1 MLATSDME
9 SLPRRLVR
17 LGVARPRAVLA
28 FWAAVCI
35 ACAPALLRIKIE
47 ASAESVL
54 DKAAPAWGTYQ
65 RSLELFGGDEI
76 VVVALESDDAFS
88 QHSLEEVAR
97 FSRVFED
104 FPGVRRVDSVAT
116 QPTIYVNSESALELD
131 PPLLD
136 ADEINEGAISRA
148 RLLSQRDRI
157 IRGNLVDSAQK
168 TTAINLVLE
177 ANPAPYYP
185 ALLKAVNDAMSNEA
199 SRSAWVSGVP
209 VFQQETSEQTRSELL
224 TFAPLA
230 LVAVAVLIVLVYGSM
245 RAALGVVAVGL
256 VANHFMLSAI
266 GLAGTPMSFTMVILP
281 PLVVALA
288 AAYGMH
294 VLTAASVVP
303 HDGNLEASGYRIQ
316 EFTSRIAEVAPPV
329 ALSGLTT
336 TIGFLASSLTG
347 VDAVRYVGSFG
358 AVGVLATTALT
369 LTLLPAV
376 LTLDGRPLRRA
387 RGLEL
392 LAGTLAPRLARSAS
406 ERSMATIA
414 TWAVAA
420 AVASFGIL
428 LVHVDTDA
436 TRWFETGTRT
446 RDDYEN
452 IRSALAGISP
462 INVIIETQSE
472 DDSILEADT
481 LRAISELSEALEQ
494 LPEVGKTVSIADP
507 LIQIHEGFSATLPQ
521 HVPTGALAEQYL
533 LLLESVDQIDDLVS
547 ADRTAANILVR
558 VDNNGSAQILDVAA
572 FAESWWLANGPAETD
587 ATSTGVMFEFAR
599 AQDSIAWGQ
608 ILGLSVALVAIAVIL
623 VATFREAGL
632 AFSTFLPNA
641 VPLLFIYGAMGTLD
655 IPLDAGTVL
664 VGSLALGI
672 AVDDTIHVTFA
683 FIKREGVTERQNRLA
698 AALAHALPAIT
709 YTTLVVGAAFLI
721 LALSD
726 FTFVRNL
733 GVLMASV
740 MTICLIADISLLP
753 ALLHRFSSAKPTP
766 SPAGI

>member
-1 MLATSDME
+1 MLATSTME

-17 LGVARPRAVLA
+17 LGVARPRAVLV
-28 FWAAVCI
+28 FWAAVCLG
-35 ACAPALLRIKIE
+35 CVPALLQVKVE

-54 DKAAPAWGTYQ
+54 DKADPAWGAYQ
-65 RSLELFGGDEI
+65 KSLELFGGDEI
-76 VVVALESDDAFS
+76 VVVAFESDDAFS
-88 QHSLEEVAR
+88 RDSLAEVAR
-97 FSRVFED
+97 FSDAFED
-104 FPGVRRVDSVAT
+104 FPGVRRVDSVST
-116 QPTIYVNSESALELD
+116 QPAIHVNREAVLELD

-136 ADEINEGAISRA
+136 AEEIDEGSISRA
-148 RLLSQRDRI
+148 RMLSQRDRI

-185 ALLKAVNDAMSNEA
+185 ALLEAVNDATSNDT
-199 SRSAWVSGVP
+199 SLSAWVSGVP

-230 LVAVAVLIVLVYGSM
+230 VVAVAILIMLVYGSLP
-245 RAALGVVAVGL
+245 AALGVVAVGV
-256 VANHFMLSAI
+256 VANQLMLSAI
-266 GLAGTPMSFTMVILP
+266 GLAGIPMSFTMVILP

-294 VLTAASVVP
+294 VLTAACRVP
-303 HDGNLEASGYRIQ
+303 RRGGSEVFGDQTH
-316 EFTSRIAEVAPPV
+316 EFALRVSEVAPPV

-376 LTLDGRPLRRA
+376 LTVSSRPIRRA
-387 RGLEL
+387 RGLEI
-392 LAGTLAPRLARSAS
+392 LAGTFAPRLARVAS
-406 ERSMATIA
+406 QSGIA
-414 TWAVAA
+414 TVAIWAVAA
-420 AVASFGIL
+420 AIASFGIQL
-428 LVHVDTDA
+428 LHVDTDA

-446 RDDYEN
+446 RDDYES
-452 IRSALAGISP
+452 IRAALAGISP
-462 INVIIETQSE
+462 INVIIETKSE
-472 DDSILEADT
+472 DNSILEANT
-481 LRAISELSEALEQ
+481 LRAISDLSEAIEA

-507 LIQIHEGFSATLPQ
+507 LMQIHEGFSETRPKR
-521 HVPTGALAEQYL
+521 VPAGALAEQYL

-558 VDNNGSAQILDVAA
+558 VDNNGSAQILDVAE
-572 FAESWWLANGPAETD
+572 FAESWWLANGPPETE

-608 ILGLSVALVAIAVIL
+608 ILGLAAALVAIAVIL
-623 VATFREAGL
+623 VATFRDAGL
-632 AFSTFLPNA
+632 ALATFLPNA
-641 VPLLFIYGAMGTLD
+641 VPLLFIYGAMGTFG

-683 FIKREGVTERQNRLA
+683 FVERADQLERQNRLA

-709 YTTLVVGAAFLI
+709 YTTLVVGAAFLL

-740 MTICLIADISLLP
+740 MSACLIADISLLP
-753 ALLHRFSSAKPTP
+753 ALLHRLPSPKPTGA
-766 SPAGI
+766 PAGN